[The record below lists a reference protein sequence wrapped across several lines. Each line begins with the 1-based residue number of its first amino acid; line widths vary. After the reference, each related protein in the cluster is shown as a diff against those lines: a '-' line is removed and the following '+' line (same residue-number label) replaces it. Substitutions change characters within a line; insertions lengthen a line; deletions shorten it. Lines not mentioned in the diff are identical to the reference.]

1 VFDINPGELLILL
14 VVAVVV
20 IGPER
25 LPKYAAELA
34 RMVREVRTF
43 ARSAREQ
50 VREELGEDFDDV
62 DWQALDPR
70 RYDPR
75 RIVREALLDD
85 DDEPQVSDRAPN
97 VPRAMRPDGGLN
109 GATAADALN
118 TGDALTTDDA
128 LDSGGPLNR
137 GDALDTANG
146 GPLNRGDA
154 PDHGPLNRGDDA
166 EATAAAP
173 SSPYDADAT

>member
-1 VFDINPGELLILL
+1 MLDINPGELIILL

-43 ARSAREQ
+43 ARNAREQ
-50 VREELGEDFDDV
+50 VREEMGDEFDDV

-85 DDEPQVSDRAPN
+85 DDDEPQVSDRASAI
-97 VPRAMRPDGGLN
+97 RSDDDGPH
-109 GATAADALN
+109 GATAAGSTSN
-118 TGDALTTDDA
+118 G
-128 LDSGGPLNR
+128 
-137 GDALDTANG
+137 TANG
-146 GPLNRGDA
+146 TANGTGD
-154 PDHGPLNRGDDA
+154 
-166 EATAAAP
+166 T
-173 SSPYDADAT
+173 SPTSRPGSAYDADAT

>member
-1 VFDINPGELLILL
+1 VLDINPGELIILL

-43 ARSAREQ
+43 ARNAREQ
-50 VREELGEDFDDV
+50 VREEMGDEFDDV

-85 DDEPQVSDRAPN
+85 DDDEPQVSDRTP
-97 VPRAMRPDGGLN
+97 AMRSDDDGPH
-109 GATAADALN
+109 GATAAGATSD
-118 TGDALTTDDA
+118 G
-128 LDSGGPLNR
+128 
-137 GDALDTANG
+137 TANG
-146 GPLNRGDA
+146 TGD
-154 PDHGPLNRGDDA
+154 
-166 EATAAAP
+166 T
-173 SSPYDADAT
+173 SPTSRPGSAYDADAT

>member
-1 VFDINPGELLILL
+1 MLDINPGELIILL

-43 ARSAREQ
+43 ARNAREQ
-50 VREELGEDFDDV
+50 VREEMGEEFDDV

-85 DDEPQVSDRAPN
+85 DDDEPQVSDRAPN
-97 VPRAMRPDGGLN
+97 VPSAMRSDDDGPH
-109 GATAADALN
+109 GATAAGATSDG
-118 TGDALTTDDA
+118 TGDT
-128 LDSGGPLNR
+128 
-137 GDALDTANG
+137 
-146 GPLNRGDA
+146 
-154 PDHGPLNRGDDA
+154 
-166 EATAAAP
+166 
-173 SSPYDADAT
+173 SPTSRPGSAYDADAT

>member
-34 RMVREVRTF
+34 KLVRYARGF
-43 ARSAREQ
+43 ARNAREQ
-50 VREELGEDFDDV
+50 VREELGEDFDDI

-97 VPRAMRPDGGLN
+97 VPDAMRPDDDGPH
-109 GATAADALN
+109 GATAAGLA
-118 TGDALTTDDA
+118 ADD
-128 LDSGGPLNR
+128 DGGVP
-137 GDALDTANG
+137 
-146 GPLNRGDA
+146 A
-154 PDHGPLNRGDDA
+154 PR
-166 EATAAAP
+166 P
-173 SSPYDADAT
+173 SSAYDADAT

>member
-1 VFDINPGELLILL
+1 VLDINPGELIILL

-43 ARSAREQ
+43 ARNAREQ
-50 VREELGEDFDDV
+50 VREEMGEEFDDV

-97 VPRAMRPDGGLN
+97 VPPAMRSDDDGPH
-109 GATAADALN
+109 GATAAGATSD
-118 TGDALTTDDA
+118 G
-128 LDSGGPLNR
+128 
-137 GDALDTANG
+137 TANG
-146 GPLNRGDA
+146 TTNGTGD
-154 PDHGPLNRGDDA
+154 
-166 EATAAAP
+166 P
-173 SSPYDADAT
+173 SPTSRPGSAYDADAT